1 MSTEVSAAGTAGT
14 PNGKGLKGNALG
26 LWSTV
31 VVGVASTAPAYSLAA
46 TLGFIVIF
54 VGVQAPAVA
63 ILAFVPMWMISIGYS
78 ELNKEDPDCGTSF
91 TWATRM
97 FGPRTGWFA
106 GGWGIIASDVLI
118 MASLA
123 QIAGQYVFLLF
134 GANGIGSDPASP
146 WVLLVGLI
154 WLVVMTYICY
164 RGIEVSANLQK
175 GLLAIEAGMLVVFA
189 FVALT
194 KVATGHAPPGHI
206 HPSLSWFNPFDIPSA
221 SAFVAGL
228 ILMIFIYWGW
238 DTAVTVNE
246 ETKDP
251 TVTPGRAAWISTI
264 LLLAIY
270 ALVIV
275 AAQSFAGVGTH
286 GLGLANPDNA
296 NDVLNVLGR
305 AVFGNSWIGSVCVR
319 LLLLMVLSSAA
330 ASTQTTIL
338 PTARTALAMSV
349 YRAIPSTFSKI
360 HKKYLTPTN
369 STIAMGL
376 VSGILYVIMN
386 QISGGQVISDSVTS
400 CGVFIAL
407 YYGITG
413 FTCVVWYRK
422 TVRLNVRN
430 LFLQGIIPFTGGVIL
445 YVVLLWSF
453 YLDWLNPNGG
463 YSTAASYTSFTL
475 PFPPHWTI
483 GGVSVLVILA
493 AIIGVICMV
502 TYSLIEPHFFRGEV
516 LNRLTPTLVP
526 EITGVPA
533 GYPPSV
539 GPHDVPEDMPL
550 VPPELDKPTG
560 PNPVE

>member
-1 MSTEVSAAGTAGT
+1 MAALA
-14 PNGKGLKGNALG
+14 PEQDAPAGKGLKGDALG

-63 ILAFVPMWMISIGYS
+63 VIAFIPMWMISIGYS
-78 ELNKEDPDCGTSF
+78 ELNKQDPDCGTTF

-97 FGPRTGWFA
+97 FGPRAGWYM

-134 GANGIGSDPASP
+134 GADGIGSNPASG
-146 WVLLVGLI
+146 WVLLVGLA
-154 WLVVMTYICY
+154 WLAIMTYICY
-164 RGIEVSANLQK
+164 RGIEVSANMQK

-189 FVALT
+189 IVALL
-194 KVATGHAPPGHI
+194 KVATGNAPATHI
-206 HPSLSWFNPFDIPSA
+206 DPSWSWFNPFDIPTA

-251 TVTPGRAAWISTI
+251 TRTPGRAAVISTF

-270 ALVIV
+270 ALVIL

-286 GLGLANPDNA
+286 GIGLSNPDNSS
-296 NDVLNVLGR
+296 DVLNVLGR
-305 AVFGNSWIGSVCVR
+305 AVFGNGAVGTVFVK

-338 PTARTALAMSV
+338 PTARTSLAMGV
-349 YRAIPSTFSKI
+349 YRAIPTAFAKV
-360 HKKYLTPTN
+360 HKKYLTPST
-369 STIAMGL
+369 STIVMGI
-376 VSGILYVIMN
+376 VSAILYVVFN
-386 QISGGQVISDSVTS
+386 YLSGGQVISDSVTA

-407 YYGITG
+407 YYGTTG
-413 FTCVVWYRK
+413 FVCAWWYRK
-422 TVRLNVRN
+422 TLTKNTRD
-430 LFLQGIIPFTGGVIL
+430 LFMQGIIPVIGGVIL
-445 YVVLLWSF
+445 FVLLGWSF
-453 YLDWLNPNGG
+453 YLDWLDPNGG
-463 YSTAASYTSFTL
+463 NPAEASYTSWHLTFS
-475 PFPPHWTI
+475 PHWTL
-483 GGVSVLVILA
+483 GGVSVLVVFA
-493 AIIGVICMV
+493 AVIGLVLMV
-502 TYSLIEPHFFRGEV
+502 AYNIARPAFFRGEV
-516 LNRLTPTLVP
+516 LNKDTPTLVP
-526 EITGVPA
+526 ELTGVPV
-533 GYPPSV
+533 GFPPQI
-539 GPHDVPEDMPL
+539 GRDDVPPNAPL
-550 VPPELDKPTG
+550 VPPELDPPTG
-560 PNPVE
+560 PNPVG

>member
-1 MSTEVSAAGTAGT
+1 MTAAVSEQGAPT
-14 PNGKGLKGNALG
+14 GKGLKGGALG

-91 TWATRM
+91 TWATRV
-97 FGPRTGWFA
+97 FGPRVGWFA

-134 GANGIGSDPASP
+134 GADGIGSNPASG
-146 WVLLVGLI
+146 WVLLVGLL
-154 WLVVMTYICY
+154 WLAVMTYICY

-175 GLLAIEAGMLVVFA
+175 GLLAIESGMLVVFA
-189 FVALT
+189 VVALT
-194 KVATGHAPPGHI
+194 RVATGNAPSTHI
-206 HPSLSWFNPFDIPSA
+206 DPSWSWFNPFDIPSA

-251 TVTPGRAAWISTI
+251 TRTPGRAAWISTL

-270 ALVIV
+270 GLVIL
-275 AAQSFAGVGTH
+275 AAESFAGVGTTKI
-286 GLGLANPDNA
+286 GLANPDNSS
-296 NDVLNVLGR
+296 DVLNVLGR
-305 AVFGNSWIGSVCVR
+305 AVFGDAAIGTVFVK

-349 YRAIPSTFSKI
+349 YRAIPTTFSKI
-360 HKKYLTPTN
+360 HKKHLTPTN
-369 STIAMGL
+369 ATIAMGL
-376 VSGILYVIMN
+376 VSAVLYVIFN
-386 QISGGQVISDSVTS
+386 YVSGGSVISDSVTS

-413 FTCVVWYRK
+413 FTCVRWYRK
-422 TVRLNVRN
+422 TLTKSTRN
-430 LFLQGIIPFTGGVIL
+430 LFMQGIIPGLGGVIL
-445 YVVLLWSF
+445 FVVMGWSF
-453 YLDWLNPNGG
+453 YLDWLSPYVAKLNP
-463 YSTAASYTSFTL
+463 AEASYTGWL
-475 PFPPHWTI
+475 MPFPPHWHL
-483 GGVSVLVILA
+483 GGVSILVIVA
-493 AIIGVICMV
+493 AVIGVIAMV
-502 TYSLIEPHFFRGEV
+502 TYSILRPAFFRGEV
-516 LNRLTPTLVP
+516 LNERTPTLVP
-526 EITGVPA
+526 ELTGLPAGFPPSIGRDDVPA
-533 GYPPSV
+533 NA
-539 GPHDVPEDMPL
+539 PL
-550 VPPELDKPTG
+550 VPPEYDEPTG
-560 PNPVE
+560 PNPIE